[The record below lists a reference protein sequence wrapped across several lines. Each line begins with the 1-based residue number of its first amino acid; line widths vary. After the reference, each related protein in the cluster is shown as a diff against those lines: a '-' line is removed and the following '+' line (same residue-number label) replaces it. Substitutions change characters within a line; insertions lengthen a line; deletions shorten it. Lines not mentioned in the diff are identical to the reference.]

1 MNVAAK
7 VTPEVLRWARES
19 TGIKTEEVAEQLELK
34 RVTAE
39 TIQQWE
45 SGRGNLTY
53 SQLEKLAKIYRRPV
67 AVFFFPEPPKEPSLK
82 GQFRSLPE
90 AYVEKI
96 PTKIRFLIRD
106 GMVKQM
112 NLYELLGDTN
122 PAKRRIVQSIVVRD
136 RISAKNLKA
145 QACNLAT
152 QARKYIGISLEKQT
166 KCKDEDDALKMWRN
180 ALEECGLWI
189 FKNAFRQNDYCGFCL
204 HDDQFPIIYLNSS
217 MAKSRQIFTLFH
229 ELAHLLRRKGGVD
242 MRTTPQLQGDYEEE
256 EVFCNAFAGSFLVPD
271 ESFWRYTKTNPED
284 HEIKRLVNLY
294 KVSRE
299 VILRKFYDREFIS
312 KIKYE
317 DELEKY
323 KQEWRASQ
331 LEKEQRESGGP
342 SYFVKIYAYLG
353 RKYLEIAFRQYHQQ
367 KINDRELAD
376 YLGIKTKS
384 LEKLESYVLKGW
396 KE

>member
-7 VTPEVLRWARES
+7 VTLEVLRWARES
-19 TGIKTEEVAEQLELK
+19 AGIRLEEVAKPLK
-34 RVTAE
+34 LKSTTTE

-45 SGRGNLTY
+45 SGQGNLTY

-67 AVFFFPEPPKEPSLK
+67 AVFFFPEPPEEPSLK

-90 AYVEKI
+90 AYVDKI

-106 GMVKQM
+106 GMAKQM
-112 NLYELLGDTN
+112 NLSELLEDTN
-122 PAKRRIVQSIVVRD
+122 LAKRKIVQGIVVRD
-136 RISAKNLKA
+136 RISAKNLA
-145 QACNLAT
+145 A
-152 QARKYIGISLEKQT
+152 QARKYIGISLEEQT
-166 KCKDEDDALKMWRN
+166 KCKDENEALKMWRN

-189 FKNAFRQNDYCGFCL
+189 FKDAFHDENYCGFCL
-204 HDDQFPIIYLNSS
+204 HDEQFPIIYLNSGMS
-217 MAKSRQIFTLFH
+217 KNRQIFTLFH
-229 ELAHLLRRKGGVD
+229 ELSHLLRRKGGVD
-242 MRTTPQLQGDYEEE
+242 MRTTPQLQGDYKKE
-256 EVFCNAFAGSFLVPD
+256 EVFCNAFAGAFLVPD
-271 ESFWRYTKTNPED
+271 ESFQRYTKKNPED
-284 HEIKRLVNLY
+284 NEIKRLANLY

-317 DELEKY
+317 EELEKY
-323 KQEWRASQ
+323 KREWRASQ
-331 LEKEQRESGGP
+331 LEKKQRRSGGP
-342 SYFVKIYAYLG
+342 NYFVKIYTYLG
-353 RKYLEIAFRQYHQQ
+353 QKYLEVAFRQYHQR

-396 KE
+396 EE

>member
-19 TGIKTEEVAEQLELK
+19 AGIKTEEVAEQLELK
-34 RVTAE
+34 CVTRE

-45 SGRGNLTY
+45 SGQGNLTY

-90 AYVEKI
+90 SYVDKI

-112 NLYELLGDTN
+112 NLYELLGETN
-122 PAKRRIVQSIVVRD
+122 PAKRKIVQGIVVQD

-145 QACNLAT
+145 QACNLAA
-152 QARKYIGISLEKQT
+152 QAREYIGISLGKQT
-166 KCKDEDDALKMWRN
+166 KCKDENEALKMWRN

-189 FKNAFRQNDYCGFCL
+189 FKNAFHQNDYCGFCL

-242 MRTTPQLQGDYEEE
+242 MHTTPQLVDDYEEE
-256 EVFCNAFAGSFLVPD
+256 EVFCNAFAGAFLVPD
-271 ESFWRYTKTNPED
+271 ESFRQHANKNIQNEK
-284 HEIKRLVNLY
+284 IKELAKMY
-294 KVSRE
+294 KVSSE
-299 VILRKFYDREFIS
+299 VIRRKLLDKNLITQKEYEDRREEWKRKFPAGKKSS
-312 KIKYE
+312 KN
-317 DELEKY
+317 
-323 KQEWRASQ
+323 
-331 LEKEQRESGGP
+331 GGD
-342 SYFVKIYAYLG
+342 YYATQCAYLG
-353 RKYLEIAFRQYHQQ
+353 QKYLQVAFRQYHQR

-384 LEKLESYVLKGW
+384 LGKLESYVLKGW
-396 KE
+396 EE

>member
-1 MNVAAK
+1 MNIAAK
-7 VTPEVLRWARES
+7 VTPKVLRWARES
-19 TGIKTEEVAEQLELK
+19 AGIHPEEVVEQLKLK
-34 RVTAE
+34 HVTAE

-45 SGRGNLTY
+45 SGRGNLIY

-67 AVFFFPEPPKEPSLK
+67 AVFFFPEPPEEPSLK

-112 NLYELLGDTN
+112 NLYELLGETN
-122 PAKRRIVQSIVVRD
+122 PAKRKIVQDIVVD
-136 RISAKNLKA
+136 RMSAKNLA
-145 QACNLAT
+145 A
-152 QARKYIGISLEKQT
+152 QARKYIGISLEEQT
-166 KCKDEDDALKMWRN
+166 KCKDEGTALAMWRN

-189 FKNAFRQNDYCGFCL
+189 FKNAFHDENYCGFCL
-204 HDDQFPIIYLNSS
+204 HDKQFPIIYLNNS
-217 MAKSRQIFTLFH
+217 MSKSRQIFTLFH
-229 ELAHLLRRKGGVD
+229 ELAHLLRGKGGVD
-242 MRTTPQLQGDYEEE
+242 MRTTSQLQGDYEEE
-256 EVFCNAFAGSFLVPD
+256 EVFCNAFAGAFLVPD
-271 ESFWRYTKTNPED
+271 ESFRRHAKKNPED
-284 HEIKRLVNLY
+284 HEIERLAKLY

-317 DELEKY
+317 DGLEKY
-323 KQEWRASQ
+323 KREWRASQ

-342 SYFVKIYAYLG
+342 NYFVKIYAYLG
-353 RKYLEIAFRQYHQQ
+353 RKYLEIAFRQYHQRR
-367 KINDRELAD
+367 INDRELAD
-376 YLGIKTKS
+376 YLGVKTKS
-384 LEKLESYVLKGW
+384 LDKLEYLVLKGW

>member
-1 MNVAAK
+1 MK
-7 VTPEVLRWARES
+7 
-19 TGIKTEEVAEQLELK
+19 LK

-45 SGRGNLTY
+45 SGQGNLTY
-53 SQLEKLAKIYRRPV
+53 SQLEKLAKIYGRPV
-67 AVFFFPEPPKEPSLK
+67 AVFFFPEPPEEPSLK

-96 PTKIRFLIRD
+96 PTRIRFLIRD

-112 NLYELLGDTN
+112 NLYELLGETN
-122 PAKRRIVQSIVVRD
+122 PAKRKIVQGIVVRD
-136 RISAKNLKA
+136 RISAENLKA
-145 QACNLAT
+145 QARNLAA
-152 QARKYIGISLEKQT
+152 QARKYIGISLEEQT
-166 KCKDEDDALKMWRN
+166 KCKNENEALKMWRN

-189 FKNAFRQNDYCGFCL
+189 FKDAFHDENYCGFCL
-204 HDDQFPIIYLNSS
+204 HEDQFPIIYLNSS

-256 EVFCNAFAGSFLVPD
+256 EVFCNAFAGAFLVPD
-271 ESFWRYTKTNPED
+271 ESFWRYAKKKPED
-284 HEIKRLVNLY
+284 HEIEKLAKRY

-317 DELEKY
+317 EELEKY
-323 KQEWRASQ
+323 KWEWRASQ
-331 LEKEQRESGGP
+331 LEKEQRKSGGP
-342 SYFVKIYAYLG
+342 NYFVKIYTYLG
-353 RKYLEIAFRQYHQQ
+353 QKYLEVAFRQYHQR

-376 YLGIKTKS
+376 YLGVKTKS

-396 KE
+396 EK

>member
-1 MNVAAK
+1 MNVGAK

-19 TGIKTEEVAEQLELK
+19 AGIKTEEVAEQLKLK
-34 RVTAE
+34 STTTE

-45 SGRGNLTY
+45 SGQGNLTY
-53 SQLEKLAKIYRRPV
+53 SQLENLAKIYRRPV
-67 AVFFFPEPPKEPSLK
+67 AIFFFPEPPEEPSLR

-122 PAKRRIVQSIVVRD
+122 PAKRKIVQGIVIRD

-145 QACNLAT
+145 QARNLAA
-152 QARKYIGISLEKQT
+152 QAREYIGISIEKQT
-166 KCKDEDDALKMWRN
+166 KCKDEDEALKMWRN

-189 FKNAFRQNDYCGFCL
+189 FKNAFHDENYCGFCL
-204 HDDQFPIIYLNSS
+204 HDDQFPIIYLNNS

-256 EVFCNAFAGSFLVPD
+256 EVFCNAFAGAFLVPD
-271 ESFWRYTKTNPED
+271 EIFRQHAKKDLQNEK
-284 HEIKRLVNLY
+284 IKELAKMY
-294 KVSRE
+294 KVSSE
-299 VILRKFYDREFIS
+299 VIRRKLLDKNLITQKEYEGKREEWKRKFPAGKKFS
-312 KIKYE
+312 K
-317 DELEKY
+317 
-323 KQEWRASQ
+323 
-331 LEKEQRESGGP
+331 SGGD
-342 SYFVKIYAYLG
+342 YYATQRDYLG
-353 RKYLEIAFRQYHQQ
+353 QKYLQVAFRQYHQQ
-367 KINDRELAD
+367 RINDRELAD

-396 KE
+396 EE

>member
-7 VTPEVLRWARES
+7 VTPEVLRWAREGA
-19 TGIKTEEVAEQLELK
+19 GIKTEEVAEQLKLK

-45 SGRGNLTY
+45 SGRGSLTY

-67 AVFFFPEPPKEPSLK
+67 AVFFFPEPPEEPSLK

-122 PAKRRIVQSIVVRD
+122 PAKRRIVQDIVVD
-136 RISAKNLKA
+136 RMSAKNLA
-145 QACNLAT
+145 A
-152 QARKYIGISLEKQT
+152 QARKYIGISLEEQT
-166 KCKDEDDALKMWRN
+166 KCKDENEALKMWRN

-189 FKNAFRQNDYCGFCL
+189 FKNAFHDKNYCGFCL
-204 HDDQFPIIYLNSS
+204 HDDQFPIIYLNNS

-229 ELAHLLRRKGGVD
+229 ELAHLLRGKGGVD
-242 MRTTPQLQGDYEEE
+242 MHQWE
-256 EVFCNAFAGSFLVPD
+256 EVFCNAFAGAFLVPD
-271 ESFWRYTKTNPED
+271 ESFRQYAKKKPEN
-284 HEIKRLVNLY
+284 HEIKKLAKLY

-299 VILRKFYDREFIS
+299 VIRRKLLDKNLITQKEYEGKREES
-312 KIKYE
+312 K
-317 DELEKY
+317 EKGY
-323 KQEWRASQ
+323 AGKKSS
-331 LEKEQRESGGP
+331 KSGGD
-342 SYFVKIYAYLG
+342 YYATQRDYLG
-353 RKYLEIAFRQYHQQ
+353 QKYLEIAFRQYHQ
-367 KINDRELAD
+367 KRINDRELAD
-376 YLGIKTKS
+376 YLGVKTKS
-384 LEKLESYVLKGW
+384 LEKLEGRVLKGW
-396 KE
+396 EE

>member
-7 VTPEVLRWARES
+7 VTPEILRWARES
-19 TGIKTEEVAEQLELK
+19 AGIRLEEVAEQLELK

-39 TIQQWE
+39 TIQRWE

-67 AVFFFPEPPKEPSLK
+67 AVFFFPKPPEEPSLER
-82 GQFRSLPE
+82 QFRSLPE
-90 AYVEKI
+90 AYVERI

-112 NLYELLGDTN
+112 NLYELLGDIN
-122 PAKRRIVQSIVVRD
+122 PAKRKIVQGVFVQD
-136 RISAKNLKA
+136 RISAKNLAA
-145 QACNLAT
+145 QA
-152 QARKYIGISLEKQT
+152 REYIGISLGKQMT
-166 KCKDEDDALKMWRN
+166 CKDENEALKMWRN

-189 FKNAFRQNDYCGFCL
+189 FKNAFHDKNYCGFCL
-204 HDDQFPIIYLNSS
+204 HDKQFPIIYLNSRMS
-217 MAKSRQIFTLFH
+217 KNRQIFTLFH
-229 ELAHLLRRKGGVD
+229 ELAHLLRGKGGVD
-242 MRTTPQLQGDYEEE
+242 MRTTPQLQGDYKEE
-256 EVFCNAFAGSFLVPD
+256 EVFCNAFAGAFLVPD
-271 ESFWRYTKTNPED
+271 ESFRQHAKKNPED
-284 HEIKRLVNLY
+284 HEIERLANLY

-317 DELEKY
+317 NELEKY

-331 LEKEQRESGGP
+331 LEKERRESGGP
-342 SYFVKIYAYLG
+342 NYFVKIYDYLG

-376 YLGIKTKS
+376 YLGVKTKS

-396 KE
+396 EE